1 MKLIAIPTRDGMV
14 DDHFGHCAY
23 YTVVT
28 LDEQNQVVKQER
40 LDSPEGCGCKS
51 NIASVLQEMGIN
63 MGMGA
68 YNKLSAHG
76 IAVIRGCQG
85 KVDDILKA
93 YLNSELKDSLE
104 SCDHHDCDHHEKKP
118 VYFVPLFG
126 K

>member
-40 LDSPEGCGCKS
+40 LDSPEGCGC
-51 NIASVLQEMGIN
+51 NN

>member
-1 MKLIAIPTRDGMV
+1 MSTFANKNSKMMKLIAIPTREDMV

-23 YTVVT
+23 YTVIT
-28 LDEQNQVVKQER
+28 LM
-40 LDSPEGCGCKS
+40 LAG
-51 NIASVLQEMGIN
+51 N

-93 YLNSELKDSLE
+93 YLNGELKDSLE
-104 SCDHHDCDHHEKKP
+104 SCDHHDCDHHQEKP
-118 VYFVPLFG
+118 VYFVPSFS